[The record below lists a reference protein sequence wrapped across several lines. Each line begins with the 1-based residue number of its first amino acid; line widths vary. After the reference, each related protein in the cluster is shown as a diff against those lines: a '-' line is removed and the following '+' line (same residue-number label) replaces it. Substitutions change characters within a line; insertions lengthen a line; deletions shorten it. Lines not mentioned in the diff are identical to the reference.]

1 MSSMSQ
7 NNGAK
12 IGCENKSIFKSMKF
26 FKDENASGMGGL
38 HFTPPPLVIH

>member
-1 MSSMSQ
+1 MSSMSH

-12 IGCENKSIFKSMKF
+12 IGCENKSTFESMKF

-38 HFTPPPLVIH
+38 HFPPAPLVIH